1 MPGRGAAT
9 HGPRVTPPATK
20 TKRKRHHSFTPE
32 IPWFIYCTQAQGEM
46 RFLQPTGELVIVN
59 QQRIFFP
66 GCKKSSISES
76 HNRRRT
82 VSLEAWA
89 LRIDGSSR
97 PASVGTEPKPTFREL
112 KQKSDCA
119 HMHKRRQMLP
129 AGNS

>member
-9 HGPRVTPPATK
+9 HGPRVTPPVTK

-66 GCKKSSISES
+66 GCKKSSIPES

-82 VSLEAWA
+82 VSLEAWPFESTDHRDR
-89 LRIDGSSR
+89 LLLEQSPSLH
-97 PASVGTEPKPTFREL
+97 F
-112 KQKSDCA
+112 
-119 HMHKRRQMLP
+119 
-129 AGNS
+129 GNRN